1 MRSMNYGRTES
12 EQEQEVWIMGEQ
24 RVKYYRLNCTL
35 LKIHDEVLTPSNQ
48 ECGYSWR

>member
-12 EQEQEVWIMGEQ
+12 EREQVWIMGEQ

-48 ECGYSWR
+48 ECDYSWR